1 MELTEEQ
8 LDAVEAVKGRRD
20 AAYWDPKCRKYYEEQ
35 QNSKKDVKTAEK
47 S

>member
-8 LDAVEAVKGRRD
+8 LNAVEAVKGRRD
-20 AAYWDPKCRKYYEEQ
+20 AAYWDPKCRKYYAEQ

>member
-20 AAYWDPKCRKYYEEQ
+20 AAYWDPECRKYYEAQ
-35 QNSKKDVKTAEK
+35 QNSKKDVKKSEK
-47 S
+47 G